1 MNSILNNKNFKSLSL
16 VYGLIILILAVVAY
30 LKLETG
36 EYVLRMIC
44 IPTLMVLYFIT
55 SKSKNKLYLF
65 SLLMATISNVLFIPK
80 DLVFLKYGLIA
91 FLVYRIITL
100 YLVMKNSPKLTF
112 FSVIIGSIFFL
123 FPLLYFIILIE
134 DSLGDSFFSGLI
146 NMILVSILGGMSL
159 TNYLLESN
167 FKHISLLTS
176 TLLYTFLVL
185 LFVIQNYFLYI
196 RIFEPLR
203 VIVLMAA
210 HYFFCMYLLLT
221 ENEREEFNS

>member
-55 SKSKNKLYLF
+55 SKSKNNLYLF

-146 NMILVSILGGMSL
+146 NIILVSILGGMSL

>member
-55 SKSKNKLYLF
+55 SKSKNNLYLF

-146 NMILVSILGGMSL
+146 NIILVSILGGMSL

-203 VIVLMAA
+203 VNVLMAA

>member
-80 DLVFLKYGLIA
+80 DFLFLKYGLIA
-91 FLVYRIITL
+91 FLVYRIVTL
-100 YLVMKNSPKLTF
+100 YLVMKNSPKLSI
-112 FSVIIGSIFFL
+112 FSVIIGSVFFL

-146 NMILVSILGGMSL
+146 NIILVSILGGMSL

-176 TLLYTFLVL
+176 TLLFTFLVL

-221 ENEREEFNS
+221 ENEREI